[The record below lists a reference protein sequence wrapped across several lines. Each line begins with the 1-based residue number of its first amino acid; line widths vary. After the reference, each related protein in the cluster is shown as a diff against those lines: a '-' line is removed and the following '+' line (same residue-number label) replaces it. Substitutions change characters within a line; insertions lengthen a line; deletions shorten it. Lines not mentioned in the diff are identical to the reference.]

1 MFGIHSIKCTIIIP
15 LIQSADKHDRQ
26 LLPIRDIN
34 ETLIKQI
41 VWIRGR
47 GRQCFLIIRH
57 QSETIQVVISVNEAV
72 GKSMVKFI
80 AK

>member
-1 MFGIHSIKCTIIIP
+1 MTSTLNEEDFDKENYGIIP

-47 GRQCFLIIRH
+47 GRQYFFYYPSSIRNN
-57 QSETIQVVISVNEAV
+57 SSCY
-72 GKSMVKFI
+72 FC
-80 AK
+80 